1 MAKAA
6 NGFGTIRKKVVNGK
20 TYFEGRYTDPILHKQ
35 KSVSAPTQ
43 KECREKLMKVLAQ
56 IENGA
61 YVTPNKVKVG
71 DWAKEWIKNKAD
83 IKEGTRIDYE
93 AHINNHII
101 PELGSI
107 ALKDL
112 RPIHCQEFIRVL
124 QKKKSPRNTP
134 LSAKTIKNI
143 AGVLHAMLDAAQRM
157 ELIISNPAD
166 NVELPKME
174 SKPIKVVM
182 DSTQDAFL
190 SAIKDSPYERIYL
203 VGLHTGARIS
213 EILGIT
219 WNKVNLSTGEIKIDA
234 QLQRPRT
241 ADMPRVLVPTKT
253 NNRRSVIVPPF
264 MVDVFKAEKRQQSEN
279 KLKAGKMWDNSM
291 NLVFTREDGSPM
303 PHTTIEND
311 FKRIARKIGRPDLS
325 FHALRHTYATEE
337 IASGTDPKTVADSLG
352 HSTVAMTM
360 NVYAAAV
367 TETKIRAANRRQK
380 QHEERENKASG

>member
-1 MAKAA
+1 
-6 NGFGTIRKKVVNGK
+6 
-20 TYFEGRYTDPILHKQ
+20 
-35 KSVSAPTQ
+35 
-43 KECREKLMKVLAQ
+43 
-56 IENGA
+56 
-61 YVTPNKVKVG
+61 
-71 DWAKEWIKNKAD
+71 
-83 IKEGTRIDYE
+83 
-93 AHINNHII
+93 
-101 PELGSI
+101 
-107 ALKDL
+107 
-112 RPIHCQEFIRVL
+112 
-124 QKKKSPRNTP
+124 
-134 LSAKTIKNI
+134 
-143 AGVLHAMLDAAQRM
+143 MLDAAQRM

-174 SKPIKVVM
+174 PKPIKVVM

-241 ADMPRVLVPTKT
+241 KDMPRVLVSTKT

-264 MVDVFKAEKRQQSEN
+264 MVDVFKVEKRQQSEN

-311 FKRIARKIGRPDLS
+311 FKRIARKIGRSDLS

-367 TETKIRAANRRQK
+367 TETKIKAANRRQK
-380 QHEERENKASG
+380 QHEERENTASG

>member
-1 MAKAA
+1 MGKTP
-6 NGFGTIRKKVVNGK
+6 NGFGNIRKKVINGK
-20 TYFEGRYTDPILHKQ
+20 IYYEGRYTDPILRKQ

-61 YVTPNKVKVG
+61 YVTPNKIKVG
-71 DWAKEWIKNKAD
+71 DWAKEWIEKKSD

-101 PELGSI
+101 PDIGNI

-112 RPIHCQEFIRVL
+112 RPIHCQEFVRIL

-143 AGVLHAMLDAAQRM
+143 IGVLHSMLDAARRM
-157 ELIISNPAD
+157 ELIASNPAD
-166 NVELPKME
+166 NVELPKII

-182 DSTQDAFL
+182 GSAQDAFL
-190 SAIKDSPYERIYL
+190 SAIKESPYERIYL

-213 EILGIT
+213 ELLGIT
-219 WNKVNLSTGEIKIDA
+219 WNNVNLSTGEIRIEA

-241 ADMPRVLVPTKT
+241 NGMNRVLVPTKT
-253 NNRRSVIVPPF
+253 NNRRSVIVPAF
-264 MVDVFKAEKRQQSEN
+264 VVDVIKEEKRAQLEN
-279 KLKAGKMWDNSM
+279 KMRAGNMWAND
-291 NLVFTREDGSPM
+291 LDLIFTREDGSPM

-311 FKRIARKIGRPDLS
+311 FKRIARKIGRPELS
-325 FHALRHTYATEE
+325 FHSLRHTYATEE

-367 TETKIRAANRRQK
+367 TETKIKAANRRQK
-380 QHEERENKASG
+380 QHEKKKISASG